1 MATGR
6 VSRLRDRSCYGH
18 EVGKHVTGS
27 FLTNIFSPTKRK
39 FIYTLYSSVG
49 LILGGVQA
57 GLGAV
62 EVGSPDWL
70 KASLAVYAFF
80 GTAIGATA
88 ASNVQQ
94 PDRQPRPIPDA
105 H

>member
-1 MATGR
+1 MSGT
-6 VSRLRDRSCYGH
+6 
-18 EVGKHVTGS
+18 
-27 FLTNIFSPTKRK
+27 FLTDVFSPAKRK
-39 FIYTLYSSVG
+39 VIYATYSTVG
-49 LILGGVQA
+49 LLLGGVQA

-88 ASNVQQ
+88 ASNVQV
-94 PDRQPRPIPDA
+94 RPARPADDDTP
-105 H
+105 

>member
-1 MATGR
+1 MTG
-6 VSRLRDRSCYGH
+6 
-18 EVGKHVTGS
+18 T
-27 FLTNIFSPTKRK
+27 FLTNIFSPAKRK
-39 FIYTLYSSVG
+39 FIYALYSTVG

-88 ASNVQQ
+88 ASNVQ
-94 PDRQPRPIPDA
+94 PARQPLPATDA

>member
-6 VSRLRDRSCYGH
+6 VSSLRAQSFRARMRKR
-18 EVGKHVTGS
+18 KHVTGT
-27 FLTNIFSPTKRK
+27 FLTNIFSPAKRK
-39 FIYTLYSSVG
+39 LIYTLYSTVG

-88 ASNVQQ
+88 ASNVQ
-94 PDRQPRPIPDA
+94 PDRQPLPMPDSP
-105 H
+105 